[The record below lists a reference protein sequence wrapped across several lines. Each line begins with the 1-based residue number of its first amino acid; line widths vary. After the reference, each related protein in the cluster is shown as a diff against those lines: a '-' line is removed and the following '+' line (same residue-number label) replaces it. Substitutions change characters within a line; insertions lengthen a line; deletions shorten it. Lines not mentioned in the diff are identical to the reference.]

1 MWYNLQ
7 YVTDMLIFLLPSRKT
22 EFFFLCYDLQ
32 LRAMCPHPGDQAECT
47 SVSLS
52 AATGIW
58 PNGCGGD
65 PGSST
70 GPVCGWRK
78 TPDTGAGNAPLFSPA
93 SSDPAGLWPPPGYSS
108 MSHRPPSKGTV
119 VSEIAKKKQVK
130 PTLRDLCDSRLLRN
144 MAQNTGSGESVL
156 AHPVEQRGPHLSNCL
171 LWSPQSLKTT

>member
-1 MWYNLQ
+1 ME
-7 YVTDMLIFLLPSRKT
+7 LIFFFFKIKRGVFWKT
-22 EFFFLCYDLQ
+22 IYLNFYIFFECSSIFDKPDLCNVIWSTVCDRHDVFSAAIEKIWMSFLCYDLL
-32 LRAMCPHPGDQAECT
+32 LRAMCPHPGDQVECT

-119 VSEIAKKKQVK
+119 ASEMAKKE
-130 PTLRDLCDSRLLRN
+130 
-144 MAQNTGSGESVL
+144 SGQSTHTE
-156 AHPVEQRGPHLSNCL
+156 GP
-171 LWSPQSLKTT
+171 LWL